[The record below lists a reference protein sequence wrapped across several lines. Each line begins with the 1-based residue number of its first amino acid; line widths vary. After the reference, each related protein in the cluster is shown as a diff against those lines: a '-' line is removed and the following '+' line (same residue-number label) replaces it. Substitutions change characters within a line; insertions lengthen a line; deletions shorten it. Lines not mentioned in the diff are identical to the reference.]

1 MANIPLIDQDNASAA
16 AKSVLETVK
25 RSFGGVPNIF
35 RAMANSPATLEAYL
49 GFAGNLGKGGLDRK
63 LREHIALAVAGIN
76 ACTYCASAHAAIGKS
91 LGIGD
96 AEAKDNLLGKSAD
109 AKVAAALVF
118 ARSLVTKRGRLAAS
132 DFAAIRAAGYDDGA
146 IVEIIGHV
154 SLNIFTNYFNL
165 AAGTEVDF
173 PKVELT

>member
-1 MANIPLIDQDNASAA
+1 MANLPLIDPASANPA
-16 AKSVLETVK
+16 AKTLLDGVK

-35 RAMANSPATLEAYL
+35 KAFANSPATLDAYL
-49 GFAGNLGKGGLDRK
+49 SFAGALGKGDLDRK
-63 LREHIALAVAGIN
+63 LREHLALAVAGIN
-76 ACTYCASAHAAIGKS
+76 ACTYCASAHSAIGKT

-109 AKVAAALVF
+109 PKVAAALVF
-118 ARSLVTKRGRLAAS
+118 ARSLVTKRGRLS
-132 DFAAIRAAGYDDGA
+132 DGDFKAIRAAGYGDDA

-173 PKVELT
+173 PRVELT

>member
-1 MANIPLIDQDNASAA
+1 MSNLPLIDRATASAA
-16 AKSVLETVK
+16 ARPVLDNVQ
-25 RSFGGVPNIF
+25 RAFGGVPNIF
-35 RAMANSPATLEAYL
+35 KAMANSPATLEGYL
-49 GFAGNLGKGGLDRK
+49 GFAGALGKGELDRK
-63 LREHIALAVAGIN
+63 LREHIALSVAGIN

-96 AEAKDNLLGKSAD
+96 AEAKENLLGKSAD
-109 AKVAAALVF
+109 ARVAAALVF
-118 ARSLVTKRGRLAAS
+118 ARALVTKRGRLSAA

-154 SLNIFTNYFNL
+154 ALNIFTNYFNL